1 MADGDRLAHSSMEE
15 ERVLPGLATDYAN
28 MIAAALSLFAL
39 TGDADYLN
47 HAGRWFAAADGH
59 HFDAATSAYRLSADD
74 AEPLFATPMSVSD
87 EATPAATGRMAA
99 NAVTLF
105 MLTGEARYR
114 ARADELSRPLA
125 QRAARDLV
133 GSASLQSAY
142 DNLLRARSAFVVGT
156 GHAVAP
162 LYDAA
167 LQEPDPALVIAAVD
181 PASISPTNP
190 AAGKRPQGA
199 SALFLCDTFRC
210 LPEVADADA
219 VVAVLKSTRRGLA

>member
-1 MADGDRLAHSSMEE
+1 MADGDRLAHSFMEGQ
-15 ERVLPGLATDYAN
+15 RVLPGLATDYAN
-28 MIAAALSLFAL
+28 MISAALSLFAL

-47 HAGRWFAAADGH
+47 HAGRWFAAADRH

-114 ARADELSRPLA
+114 ARADELFRPLA

-156 GHAVAP
+156 DQAVAP
-162 LYDAA
+162 LRDAA
-167 LQEPDPALVIAAVD
+167 LREPDPALIVAAVD
-181 PASISPTNP
+181 PGLIGPANP
-190 AAGKRPQGA
+190 AAGKQPQGA
-199 SALFLCDTFRC
+199 AAVFLCDAFRC
-210 LPEVADADA
+210 LPEIAEPEALTA
-219 VVAVLKSTRRGLA
+219 TLRETRRGLA